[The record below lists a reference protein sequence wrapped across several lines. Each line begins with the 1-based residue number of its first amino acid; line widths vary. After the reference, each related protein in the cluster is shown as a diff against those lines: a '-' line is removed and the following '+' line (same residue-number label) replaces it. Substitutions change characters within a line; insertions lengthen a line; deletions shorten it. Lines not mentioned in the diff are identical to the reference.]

1 MKFVLVF
8 LFSFISFK
16 AISAEESTDTV
27 YKGTI
32 NNRPVILYLKE
43 YPNPCG
49 GETGYLYTGIY
60 QYGTTLGKNWLE
72 LTITGNGKGNFCLT
86 EYNFSG
92 VMIVKKNGNRLN
104 GVWISPDGK
113 TQLKVA
119 LEEINLSV
127 KEKEVIETDL
137 ERTHYEN
144 NDC

>member
-1 MKFVLVF
+1 MKIILGLF
-8 LFSFISFK
+8 LTLITFTATNAQDIKTTLYSG
-16 AISAEESTDTV
+16 TV
-27 YKGTI
+27 
-32 NNRPVILYLKE
+32 NNRTVRLYLKE
-43 YPNPCG
+43 RGNQCG
-49 GETGYLYTGIY
+49 GSMMNIYESIY
-60 QYGTTLGKNWLE
+60 QYGKGKNWIE
-72 LTITGNGKGNFCLT
+72 LSVSTNGKGNFCLT

-119 LEEINLSV
+119 LEEINLSA